1 MLLHYGP
8 LTPIVLFFELL
19 VTSFQAVGSHSA
31 LSPQV
36 SSIPATEAHE
46 EGLAGPTQA
55 PALVLRTREPHLHH
69 SDAQPPSD
77 TIPSVRLTSSVQPIT
92 SFLGSGFAKFLTF

>member
-8 LTPIVLFFELL
+8 PTPIVLFFEVP
-19 VTSFQAVGSHSA
+19 VTSFQAVDSLSA

-55 PALVLRTREPHLHH
+55 PALVLTTREPRLHH
-69 SDAQPPSD
+69 SDPQLPSD
-77 TIPSVRLTSSVQPIT
+77 TIPSVCLTSSVQPIT
-92 SFLGSGFAKFLTF
+92 SFLGLGFAKFLTF